1 MKWVFPRLLLKAS
14 LPTEQSNRGEIW
26 PRAFFTCLPLS
37 QHRHGD
43 TVYVCTAG
51 RILGRKAEPG
61 WTRAGNLAGIS
72 PFLCRRSVN
81 RVLICP
87 SEVSHRP
94 CYWQPLWEKKNHKP
108 QQLLLGMFVKSIHF
122 GQSYRGYGFLSEHS
136 LPWRP
141 ESPHRRTDGVSL
153 GGCSRCVRTCHV
165 VLPVC
170 YPPDTSY
177 ICFIDLGEKSLII
190 WKGSPF

>member
-51 RILGRKAEPG
+51 RILGWKAEPG
-61 WTRAGNLAGIS
+61 WTRAGTLAGIS
-72 PFLCRRSVN
+72 PFLCRRSVT
-81 RVLICP
+81 RVLMCP

-94 CYWQPLWEKKNHKP
+94 VNDNLSERKKKNHKP
-108 QQLLLGMFVKSIHF
+108 QQLLLGTFMKI
-122 GQSYRGYGFLSEHS
+122 RS
-136 LPWRP
+136 LWAKLQGLWI
-141 ESPHRRTDGVSL
+141 S
-153 GGCSRCVRTCHV
+153 
-165 VLPVC
+165 
-170 YPPDTSY
+170 
-177 ICFIDLGEKSLII
+177 F
-190 WKGSPF
+190 